1 MNPNSDPTLHAGV
14 MQRLVGA
21 NVRRLRTGLGLT
33 VEDLTGRINSDED
46 TVRAIEDGRV
56 DIEIDML
63 VALADALATEA
74 HLLVTPEAT
83 S

>member
-1 MNPNSDPTLHAGV
+1 MNPDSDPTRDAGV
-14 MQRLVGA
+14 MQRFVGA
-21 NVRRLRTGLGLT
+21 NVRRLRIGLGLT
-33 VEDLTGRINSDED
+33 VEDLAGRINSDGD

-63 VALADALATEA
+63 VALADALDTEA
-74 HLLVTPEAT
+74 HMLVTPEAT